1 MTRIIVASKE
11 GLDVLQDGQ
20 LSKVVLNQPAIIQI
34 GVSQQD
40 IASMVKQG
48 GNLVIHLKNGETLVL
63 ENFFNEA
70 NNTTDHSLVF
80 PTEHGK
86 FVEAQFDAKGKV
98 IDYTGLNHVTD
109 LAYTST
115 SQPAASMAVDE
126 SPTFSMGNVL
136 KAGLAVLAAEGLYL
150 WAFDKDDKDDSS
162 GPVDI
167 LPPAAPTATV
177 ADDTVT
183 VNGKAEANAKIYLKD
198 AAGNT
203 VATGVADAS
212 GNFTIKLDKPLANG
226 NKLNVFAE
234 DAAGN
239 MSKAGTVT
247 GSKDTIAP
255 DAPQAQLSEDGSL
268 LTGKAEANA
277 KITVYDAS
285 GKILGTVT
293 ANKEGI
299 FSLKLTSP
307 LTSEAGGK
315 VIAEDAAGNKSEPT
329 KIIAGKDTFAP
340 DAPLVEVNKEGT
352 KVEGQTEPNAKV
364 QIKDADGKVIGTGTA
379 NAQGEFQITLSS
391 ALKES
396 QKVTIIVE
404 DTAGNTSKPLEISS
418 GYDTIA
424 PDKPTAQVNAEGTS
438 VTGTAE
444 PNAKIEIKN
453 SADKVIGTGTAD
465 ANGKFT
471 ITISPALTDSSKG
484 SVIAIDS
491 SGNKSTALEIV
502 GSDKDT
508 IPPAKPVLKSLDDD
522 VGALKG
528 AILAGSETDDAKPK
542 FTVQVESNATL
553 TIYDNGVAI
562 SIIKVGDLGTSKT
575 WSFTLDKDLAL
586 GKHTITLMQT
596 DAAGLTS
603 EVSSPFTFY
612 VVAPKTASLSD
623 AAVDTAHAET
633 VSVADSVGLNTLKLV
648 QNTTNEAD
656 SQQHKSVPIDD
667 LLKSSVSSEPD
678 PIETLLSSTALK
690 PTQVNDQSDIATNA
704 SNTTANLEH
713 VLPDTTS
720 SVLQNLL
727 EQTNPVV

>member
-20 LSKVVLNQPAIIQI
+20 LNKVVLNQPAIIQI
-34 GVSQQD
+34 GVSQKD
-40 IASMVKQG
+40 IASMEKQG
-48 GNLVIHLKNGETLVL
+48 GSLIIHLKNGETLVL

-70 NNTTDHSLVF
+70 TNTTDHSLVF

-86 FVEAQFDAKGKV
+86 FVEAQFDAQGKV

-115 SQPAASMAVDE
+115 SQPASSMAVDD
-126 SPTFSMGNVL
+126 SPTFSMGSVL

-162 GPVDI
+162 SAPD
-167 LPPAAPTATV
+167 LLAPNQPTATL

-183 VNGKAEANAKIYLKD
+183 VSGKAEANAKIYIQD
-198 AAGNT
+198 AKGQILASGT
-203 VATGVADAS
+203 VDS
-212 GNFTIKLDKPLANG
+212 NGNFTIKLDKPLVNG
-226 NKLNVFAE
+226 EKVAVIAQ

-239 MSKAGTVT
+239 NSKATVVT
-247 GSKDTIAP
+247 GTKDTIAP
-255 DAPQAQLSEDGSL
+255 DAPQAQLNEDGSIL
-268 LTGKAEANA
+268 DGKTEANA
-277 KITVYDAS
+277 TVNVYDAS
-285 GKILGTVT
+285 GKLLGTVK
-293 ANKEGI
+293 ANSDGI
-299 FSLKLTSP
+299 FSLKLTPP
-307 LTSEAGGK
+307 LTSDAGGK
-315 VIAEDAAGNKSEPT
+315 VIAQDAAGNKSEATP
-329 KIIAGKDTFAP
+329 IFAGKDTIP
-340 DAPLVEVNKEGT
+340 PETPLVEVNKEGT
-352 KVEGQTEPNAKV
+352 VIDGKAEANAKV

-396 QKVTIIVE
+396 QKATIIVE
-404 DTAGNTSKPLEISS
+404 DAAGNKSKPLEVTS
-418 GYDTIA
+418 GYDTVA

-444 PNAKIEIKN
+444 ANAKIEIKN

-471 ITISPALTDSSKG
+471 ITISPALTDSLKG

-502 GSDKDT
+502 GSNKDT
-508 IPPAKPVLKSLDDD
+508 IAPEKPIFNRVDNDNGTTVKQI
-522 VGALKG
+522 A
-528 AILAGSETDDAKPK
+528 ANSETDDSTPK
-542 FTVQVESNATL
+542 ITVKVEAHATL

-562 SIIKVGDLGTSKT
+562 SIIKVGQVDANKY
-575 WSFTLDKDLAL
+575 WSFTLDKELAV
-586 GKHTITLMQT
+586 GKHTITLIQT

-633 VSVADSVGLNTLKLV
+633 VSVVDSVGLNTLKLE
-648 QNTTNEAD
+648 QNTTNETH
-656 SQQHKSVPIDD
+656 SQQQKSVSLDD
-667 LLKSSVSSEPD
+667 LLKSSSTNESD
-678 PIETLLSSTALK
+678 PIAKLLSATESKPVVNEQIDVNNTASDVTTHL
-690 PTQVNDQSDIATNA
+690 DQLLPNA
-704 SNTTANLEH
+704 
-713 VLPDTTS
+713 TS
-720 SVLQNLL
+720 SVLTNLL
-727 EQTNPVV
+727 DQTYPVV

>member
-20 LSKVVLNQPAIIQI
+20 LNKVVLSKPSIIQI
-34 GVSQQD
+34 GVSQKD
-40 IASMVKQG
+40 IASVEKQDG
-48 GNLVIHLKNGETLVL
+48 SLVVHLKNGETIVL

-70 NNTTDHSLVF
+70 TNTTEHSLVL

-86 FVEAQFDAKGKV
+86 FVEAQFDAQGKI

-115 SQPAASMAVDE
+115 SQPASTMAVDD

-150 WAFDKDDKDDSS
+150 WAFDNDDKDDSS

-167 LPPAAPTATV
+167 IAPAAPTATV

-183 VNGKAEANAKIYLKD
+183 VTGKAEANAKIYIKD

-226 NKLNVFAE
+226 NKLNIFAE

-239 MSKAGTVT
+239 MSKAGVVT

-255 DAPQAQLSEDGSL
+255 DAPQTQLSDDGSL
-268 LTGKAEANA
+268 VTGKTEANA

-285 GKILGTVT
+285 GNVLGTVT
-293 ANKEGI
+293 ANKDGI
-299 FSLKLTSP
+299 FSLKLTPP
-307 LTSEAGGK
+307 LTSDAGGK
-315 VIAEDAAGNKSEPT
+315 VIAEDAGGNKSEPT

-340 DAPLVEVNKEGT
+340 DIPLVEVNKEGT
-352 KVEGQTEPNAKV
+352 TVEGQTEPNAKV
-364 QIKDADGKVIGTGTA
+364 QIKDADGKVIGTGIA
-379 NAQGEFQITLSS
+379 NAQGEFQITLSP

-396 QKVTIIVE
+396 QKATVVVE
-404 DTAGNTSKPLEISS
+404 DAAGNTSKPLEISPS
-418 GYDTIA
+418 YDSIA
-424 PDKPTAQVNAEGTS
+424 PDKPVAQINADGTN
-438 VTGTAE
+438 VTGTTEA
-444 PNAKIEIKN
+444 NAKVEIK
-453 SADKVIGTGTAD
+453 DTTGKVIGTGTAD

-471 ITISPALTDSSKG
+471 ITISPALTDNKHA
-484 SVIAIDS
+484 SVSAIDS
-491 SGNKSTALEIV
+491 AGNKSEVLDIIGT
-502 GSDKDT
+502 KDT
-508 IPPAKPVLKSLDDD
+508 TPPAKPVLNSVDDD

-528 AILAGSETDDAKPK
+528 AITAGSETDDARPK
-542 FTVQVESNATL
+542 LTGSGEANATL

-562 SIIKVGDLGTSKT
+562 GIVNVSSSRS
-575 WSFTLDKDLAL
+575 WSFTLDKDLAI
-586 GKHTITLMQT
+586 GKHTITLTQT
-596 DAAGLTS
+596 DSAGLTS

-612 VVAPKTASLSD
+612 VVAPKAASLSEV
-623 AAVDTAHAET
+623 AVDTAHAET

-648 QNTTNEAD
+648 QSTTNETD
-656 SQQHKSVPIDD
+656 SQQQKSVPLDD
-667 LLKSSVSSEPD
+667 LLKSSTSSEPD
-678 PIETLLSSTALK
+678 PIETLLSSAALK
-690 PTQVNDQSDIATNA
+690 PTQVNDQSDITTNA
-704 SNTTANLEH
+704 SNITPNLEH

-720 SVLQNLL
+720 SVLQSLL
-727 EQTNPVV
+727 EQTYPVV

>member
-20 LSKVVLNQPAIIQI
+20 LNKVVLSKPSIIQI
-34 GVSQQD
+34 GVSQKD
-40 IASMVKQG
+40 IASMEKQG
-48 GNLVIHLKNGETLVL
+48 GSLVIHLKNGETIVL
-63 ENFFNEA
+63 DNFFKEA
-70 NNTTDHSLVF
+70 MNTTDHSLVF

-86 FVEAQFDAKGKV
+86 FVEAQFDAQGKV

-115 SQPAASMAVDE
+115 SQPASTMAVDD

-150 WAFDKDDKDDSS
+150 WAFDNDDKDDSS
-162 GPVDI
+162 GPVDN
-167 LPPAAPTATV
+167 LAPAAPTATV
-177 ADDTVT
+177 GDDTVT
-183 VNGKAEANAKIYLKD
+183 VTGKAEANAKIYLKD

-203 VATGVADAS
+203 IATGVADAS

-226 NKLNVFAE
+226 NKLNIFAE

-239 MSKAGTVT
+239 ISKPGVVT

-255 DAPQAQLSEDGSL
+255 DAPQVQLSDDGSL
-268 LTGKAEANA
+268 VTGKAEANA
-277 KITVYDAS
+277 KITVYDAA
-285 GKILGTVT
+285 GKVLGTVT
-293 ANKEGI
+293 ANKDGI
-299 FSLKLTSP
+299 FSLKLTPP

-315 VIAEDAAGNKSEPT
+315 VVAEDAAGNKSEPS

-352 KVEGQTEPNAKV
+352 TVEGKTEANAKV

-379 NAQGEFQITLSS
+379 NAQGEFQITLSP
-391 ALKES
+391 ALKDA
-396 QKVTIIVE
+396 QKATIVVE
-404 DTAGNTSKPLEISS
+404 DAAGNTSKPLEISPN
-418 GYDTIA
+418 YDSIA
-424 PDKPTAQVNAEGTS
+424 PDKPVAQINADGTT

-444 PNAKIEIKN
+444 ANAKIEVKDL
-453 SADKVIGTGTAD
+453 SGKVIGSGTAGAD
-465 ANGKFT
+465 GKFT
-471 ITISPALTDSSKG
+471 ISISPALTDNKHA
-484 SVIAIDS
+484 SVSAIDS
-491 SGNKSTALEIV
+491 AGNKSDVLDIIGT
-502 GSDKDT
+502 KDT
-508 IPPAKPVLKSLDDD
+508 TPPIKPVLNSVDDD

-528 AILAGSETDDAKPK
+528 AITAGSETDDARPK
-542 FTVQVESNATL
+542 LTGSGEANATL

-562 SIIKVGDLGTSKT
+562 GIVTVSSGRSWTFS
-575 WSFTLDKDLAL
+575 LDKDLAL
-586 GKHTITLMQT
+586 GKHTITLTQT

-623 AAVDTAHAET
+623 AAVDTAHVET

-648 QNTTNEAD
+648 QITTNETD
-656 SQQHKSVPIDD
+656 SQQQKSVQLDE
-667 LLKSSVSSEPD
+667 LLKSSSSNDSD
-678 PIETLLSSTALK
+678 PIAKLLSATESK
-690 PTQVNDQSDIATNA
+690 PVVNEQSDVN
-704 SNTTANLEH
+704 NTVSEVTANLDH
-713 VLPDTTS
+713 LLPNTTS

-727 EQTNPVV
+727 DQTYPVV